1 MVDFTAHTLA
11 IVLIINC
18 ICIAFAEPAP
28 SELGSVGDYENEH
41 YKSLQGGML
50 ERRLREDIEREMTD
64 VKKLE
69 HQLMGH
75 LNLIQ
80 EKKRQLEIKKRQ
92 PVQCLVNI
100 VSCWKRK

>member
-1 MVDFTAHTLA
+1 MCVTSD
-11 IVLIINC
+11 VL
-18 ICIAFAEPAP
+18 
-28 SELGSVGDYENEH
+28 LVLLVLQH
-41 YKSLQGGML
+41 YRNLQGAML
-50 ERRLREDIEREMTD
+50 ERKLREDIEREMTD